1 MNNELSK
8 ITEEDTIQFEGLAAV
23 VAAKETI
30 LEAFNKVCFKR
41 KITNSST

>member
-30 LEAFNKVCFKR
+30 LEAFNKV
-41 KITNSST
+41 